1 MPAAL
6 LLLALTLWAATL
18 VGSVAI
24 PPLQV
29 LEAVVQATARA
40 LGWLTGSPDVVETVV
55 TQVRLPRVLLAA
67 VVGAGLAAAGT
78 AFQGVFRNPLA
89 DPYLLGTASGAGLAA
104 AIVMVFGRQFPWLQT
119 WGIGPAAFLGAALAV
134 LVVVILAQRGGRM
147 PIVHLVLAGVVVG
160 SLLAALTS
168 LVMLAGREQAAG
180 VLSWL
185 LGSFSFASWP
195 RLAFALPA
203 VLLATAV
210 LLACARALDLLQLG
224 EREAAQL
231 GLAVE
236 AFKVVCLLAATLAT
250 AAAVASAGIIGFVGL
265 LVPHAVRL
273 AAGPAHARLLPLAA
287 VWGAIFLVV
296 ADLLARGVAGQ
307 VELPVGMVTAVLGA
321 PAFLWLLRRSA

>member
-1 MPAAL
+1 MPASL
-6 LLLALTLWAATL
+6 LLLLLTLWAAAL

-24 PPLQV
+24 PPLEV
-29 LEAVVQATARA
+29 LRGAGDALLRA
-40 LGWLTGSPDVVETVV
+40 LGRLSAAPDVVETVV
-55 TQVRLPRVLLAA
+55 AQVRLPRVLLAA

-78 AFQGVFRNPLA
+78 AYQGVFRNPLA

-104 AIVMVFGRQFPWLQT
+104 SLVMVFGRHLPSLQT
-119 WGIGPAAFLGAALAV
+119 WGVGPAAFLGAAFAV
-134 LVVVILAQRGGRM
+134 LVVVLLAQRGGRM

-168 LVMLAGREQAAG
+168 LVMLAGREQAVG

-185 LGSFSFASWP
+185 LGSFTFASWP

-210 LLACARALDLLQLG
+210 LWACARALDLLQLG

-231 GLAVE
+231 GLPVE
-236 AFKVVCLLAATLAT
+236 AFKAVCLLAATLAT
-250 AAAVASAGIIGFVGL
+250 AAAVASAGVIGFVGL

-273 AAGPAHARLLPLAA
+273 AVGPAHARLLPLAV
-287 VWGAIFLVV
+287 VWGAIFLVL
-296 ADLLARGVAGQ
+296 ADLVARGLTAPVD
-307 VELPVGMVTAVLGA
+307 LPVGVVTAVLGA